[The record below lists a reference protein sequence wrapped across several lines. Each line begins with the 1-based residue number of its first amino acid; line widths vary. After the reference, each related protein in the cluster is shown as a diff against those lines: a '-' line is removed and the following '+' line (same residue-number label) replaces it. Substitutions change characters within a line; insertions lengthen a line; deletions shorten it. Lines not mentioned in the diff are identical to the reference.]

1 MSPDWRG
8 GSGRKTAGLLR
19 QASAATEPDISRN
32 SSASKHLNPL
42 ALIDQFAARGKV
54 EKRVAKK
61 VVDRAEYMQRAV
73 RRVEKAS
80 GLKYPPYYVE
90 PTLPLAASTVE
101 FGSAGVLYAR
111 VIPTSTEAGLSI
123 VVQFTAPLIAFGG
136 KGTIEAVAAHEFTHY
151 VDLVRRLSTIGVV
164 TDERATTLYESSY
177 ADSERAL
184 DPKLVF
190 TDRALVRLVKKKFKD
205 GLVDEALNGKV
216 TKNWI
221 EKGLPT
227 RKIAPE
233 DNLVRL
239 RMGDVVAAKLDPKVV
254 ERVRSLEGKRGR

>member
-1 MSPDWRG
+1 M
-8 GSGRKTAGLLR
+8 
-19 QASAATEPDISRN
+19 
-32 SSASKHLNPL
+32 NPL
-42 ALIDQFAARGKV
+42 VLIDQFAARGKA

-61 VVDRAEYMQRAV
+61 VVDRAEYMRRAV
-73 RRVEKAS
+73 ERVEKAS

-90 PTLPLAASTVE
+90 PTLPLSASTVE
-101 FGSAGVLYAR
+101 YGSAGVLYAR

-151 VDLVRRLSTIGVV
+151 LDLVRRLSNVGVV
-164 TDERATTLYESSY
+164 SDERATTLYESSH
-177 ADSERAL
+177 ADSERTL

-190 TDRALVRLVKKKFKD
+190 TDKALVRLVKKKFRD
-205 GLVDEALNGKV
+205 GLVDDSLNGKV

-227 RKIAPE
+227 RRVAPE
-233 DNLVRL
+233 DNVVRL
-239 RMGDVVAAKLDPKVV
+239 RVGDVVTARLDPKVV
-254 ERVRSLEGKRGR
+254 ERVRSLEGRKAR